1 MTLLEAQ
8 CLTETV
14 APVHE
19 GMKGTRWNGLTP
31 HGLSTED
38 NANLLDQY
46 VTRRIGLNI
55 FRCYTLFKMLAS
67 RVWPVGLALIP
78 CHKFTYS
85 ICCLA
90 VFIQLCFLTHISIAS
105 SF

>member
-1 MTLLEAQ
+1 MALLEAQ
-8 CLTETV
+8 FLRETV

-19 GMKGTRWNGLTP
+19 RTKGTRWNGLAP
-31 HGLSTED
+31 HALSTED

-46 VTRRIGLNI
+46 MTRRIGLNI
-55 FRCYTLFKMLAS
+55 FRYYTLFKMLAS
-67 RVWPVGLALIP
+67 RVCPVGLAVIP

-90 VFIQLCFLTHISIAS
+90 VFVQLCFGTHISIAS